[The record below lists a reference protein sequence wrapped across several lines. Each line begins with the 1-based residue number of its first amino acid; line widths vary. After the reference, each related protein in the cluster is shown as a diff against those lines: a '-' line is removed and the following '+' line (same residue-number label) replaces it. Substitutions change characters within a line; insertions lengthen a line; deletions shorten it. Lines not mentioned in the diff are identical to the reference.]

1 MNGKD
6 RENLLKLIKRAKDL
20 HTDEEKS
27 HLRKRIEGQLLK
39 FTNVVKGYQYRWF
52 VIDPDSGRI
61 EYYEKEDHKRS
72 LKPRGGLNLIYASV
86 CPSDEDSQTFVINAA
101 NGDLLKLKAID
112 AKERQ
117 HWVDRLRAVA
127 EYHSDK
133 AEQNPLIATLSG
145 TPESGNHI
153 DPLNTSPQTL
163 NSSKTVCTQSTD
175 VNTSCDQCI
184 DVNTQSVRVADTF
197 PVFCPGRP
205 SDPRTQLS
213 ELFRQLEYENQ
224 ALSAVVD
231 ATSIRSP
238 EITEIFKNLL
248 LSKATSQA
256 TLACLKRCMDL
267 IKRQDMTSGTENGK
281 MNKSFSPCATEKS
294 GCNDS
299 SVVVNELSGS
309 SKVVDLSVTTES
321 LPSISHKL
329 SDDGRNTLCQ
339 YPLPIKDMQVNCIDI
354 PKDEDEQDDVDNTDN
369 DTSTTHEHIE
379 IDNEQNRSVILHLLS
394 QLKIGADLTK
404 VVLPT
409 FIWKN
414 ILY

>member
-281 MNKSFSPCATEKS
+281 MVSIGYGVISFRK
-294 GCNDS
+294 
-299 SVVVNELSGS
+299 LF
-309 SKVVDLSVTTES
+309 KVWE
-321 LPSISHKL
+321 P
-329 SDDGRNTLCQ
+329 
-339 YPLPIKDMQVNCIDI
+339 
-354 PKDEDEQDDVDNTDN
+354 
-369 DTSTTHEHIE
+369 
-379 IDNEQNRSVILHLLS
+379 
-394 QLKIGADLTK
+394 
-404 VVLPT
+404 
-409 FIWKN
+409 
-414 ILY
+414 